1 MNSSTAV
8 SQPTSVHPAFE
19 WVRSQVIESL
29 NVTVEEYQHRKTGA
43 VHYHMAADN
52 DENVFFVALRTVPMD
67 SSGVAH
73 ILEHTALCG
82 SERYPVRD
90 PFFMMIRRSLNT
102 FMNAFTSSD
111 WTAYPFASQNRKD
124 FNNLLDVYL
133 DAVFFSRL
141 DELDF
146 CQEGHRVE
154 FSESDNPD
162 SDLVYKGVVFNEMKG
177 AMSSVTSTLWQTLCT
192 HLYPTNTYHYNS
204 GGEPENIPDLSYQ
217 QLKDFYR
224 SHYHPSNAIFMTY
237 GDISAEQHQTSFEAR
252 ALSRFEKLDTIVQV
266 PKEKRYLAPISVQES
281 YAFNEEGSKDDK
293 NHVVMG
299 WLWGQSTN
307 LQDMLQGQL
316 LSSVLLDNSSSPLL
330 RALETTDLANSPSAL
345 CGLEDSMRE
354 LTFVCGVE
362 GVKLEDVASI
372 EKMILDTLQAVADD
386 GLPHQQLESVLHQLE
401 LQQRE
406 VGGDGFPFGLQ
417 LIMAAVGSATHRGD
431 PIGAL
436 NLDPVIE
443 QLHQD
448 IKDPNFIK
456 DLARKLLI
464 ENPHRVTLTMT
475 PDTELSGQRDAAEA
489 AKLATIKAGLSEQQ
503 KQDIIKQTKALNER
517 QLQKDD
523 ESILPKVGL
532 EDVPAD
538 IRVIEGNATN
548 LGTMPSHSYAQG
560 TNGLVYQ
567 EILIELPA
575 LSAELL
581 AMLPYYS
588 NSLTEL
594 GVGDKDYLQT
604 QAWQAKVCG
613 GISAS
618 TTMRAAIGDEQI
630 VKSYF
635 VISSKALVRNQHQ
648 QAELMQ
654 QTLQAVRFDELPR
667 LHELLRQQRAGRE
680 QSVTDIGHSLAMTA
694 ACSGMSPTAA
704 IGHQLGGLAG
714 IQSVKTLD
722 ERLAQ
727 GDNLAR
733 YATKLNEL
741 HQLILAAPKQLVL
754 IAEAHKLAD
763 CQQSI
768 AQLWTKQNH
777 TNTQCFKPTPI
788 RSQTKQLWVANTQV
802 NFCAKAYPTVTVS
815 HPDAA
820 PLTVLGG
827 FLRNGYLH
835 RVIREQGGAYGG
847 GASQDSGIAAF
858 KFFSYR
864 DPRLEDTLN
873 DFDQSIQWMLETD
886 HDAEPLEQAIL
897 GVISGLDKPG
907 SPAGEA
913 KQAFHNSLFGRSPQQ
928 RREFRQRL
936 LQVSLDDL
944 KRVTLQYLKPE
955 LASVAVITSPASF
968 EQLGDFV
975 KTQKLEVTAL

>member
-1 MNSSTAV
+1 MNSSTSA
-8 SQPTSVHPAFE
+8 SQPISVHPAFE
-19 WVRSQVIESL
+19 WVRSQVIDSL
-29 NVTVEEYQHRKTGA
+29 NVTVEEYRHRKTGA

-52 DENVFFVALRTVPMD
+52 DENVFLVALRTVPMD
-67 SSGVAH
+67 STGVAH

-154 FSESDNPD
+154 FSEGDNSE

-177 AMSSVTSTLWQTLCT
+177 AMSSVPSTLWQTLCT

-217 QLKDFYR
+217 QLKDFYH

-237 GDISAEQHQTSFEAR
+237 GDISAEQHQSSFEAL
-252 ALSRFEKLDTIVQV
+252 ALSKFEKLDIHVHV
-266 PKEKRYLAPISVQES
+266 PEEKRYLAPISAQES
-281 YAFNEEGSKDDK
+281 YAFNEEGSRDDK

-316 LSSVLLDNSSSPLL
+316 LSSVLLDNSNSPLQ
-330 RALETTDLANSPSAL
+330 RALETTELANSPSPL

-362 GVKLEDVASI
+362 GAKVEDVAGI
-372 EKMILDTLQAVADD
+372 EKMILDTLQDVADN
-386 GLPHQQLESVLHQLE
+386 GVPQQQIESVLHQLE
-401 LQQRE
+401 LNQRE

-417 LIMAAVGSATHRGD
+417 LIMAAMGSATHRGD
-431 PIGAL
+431 PIGVL
-436 NLDPVIE
+436 NLDPVLE
-443 QLHQD
+443 QLHHD
-448 IKDPNFIK
+448 IKDPDFIK
-456 DLARKLLI
+456 ILARKLLI

-475 PDTELSGQRDAAEA
+475 PDTELAGRRDAAEA
-489 AKLATIKAGLSEQQ
+489 ARLAAIKAGLSEQQ
-503 KQDIIKQTKALNER
+503 KQNIIDQTNALNKR

-538 IRVIEGNATN
+538 IRVIEGSASQ
-548 LGTMPSHSYAQG
+548 LGSMPSYSYAQG

-567 EILIELPA
+567 QILIELPA

-581 AMLPYYS
+581 AILPYYT

-594 GVGDKDYLQT
+594 GVGEKDYLQA
-604 QAWQAKVCG
+604 QAWQAEVCG
-613 GISAS
+613 GINAF
-618 TTMRAAIGDEQI
+618 TTMRAAIDDEQSI
-630 VKSYF
+630 KSF
-635 VISSKALVRNQHQ
+635 LVLSSNALARNQQ
-648 QAELMQ
+648 QQSELMQ
-654 QTLQAVRFDELPR
+654 QTLQNVRFDELPR
-667 LHELLRQQRAGRE
+667 LHELLSQQRAGRE
-680 QSVTDIGHSLAMTA
+680 QSVTNSGHSLAMSA
-694 ACSGMSPTAA
+694 ASCGMSPTAA
-704 IGHQLGGLAG
+704 LSHQLGGLAG
-714 IQSVKTLD
+714 IQSVKALD
-722 ERLAQ
+722 ESLNDKA
-727 GDNLAR
+727 NLAR
-733 YATKLNEL
+733 YAATLNEL
-741 HQLILAAPKQLVL
+741 HQLILASPKQILL
-754 IAEAHKLAD
+754 IAEAHKLVD

-768 AQLWTKQNH
+768 VQLWTEQNH
-777 TNTQCFKPTPI
+777 TNIQRFQPEPV
-788 RSQTKQLWVANTQV
+788 RHQTRQLWTANTQV

-827 FLRNGYLH
+827 FLRNGILH

-847 GASQDSGIAAF
+847 GASQDSAIAAF
-858 KFFSYR
+858 KFYSYR
-864 DPRLEDTLN
+864 DPRLEDTLD
-873 DFDQSIQWMLETD
+873 DFDQSIQWLLETD
-886 HDAEPLEQAIL
+886 HEAEPLEQAIL
-897 GVISGLDKPG
+897 GVISSLDKPG

-913 KQAFHNSLFGRSPQQ
+913 KQAFHSRLFGRSPQQ
-928 RREFRQRL
+928 RREFRQRI

-944 KRVTLQYLKPE
+944 KRVTRQYLKPE
-955 LASVAVITSPASF
+955 LASVAVITSPSNF

-975 KTQKLEVTAL
+975 ATHKLEVTAL